1 MYLPK
6 MLSKNTSMVK
16 LINAEKAAVATNVV
30 HSPIPFAA
38 AVAKEMLYNRQ
49 ARLKLRQN
57 INLVKQYTNELFPY
71 NGDQR
76 LVFLFLGFELHSE
89 FPELAS
95 LLRTIVEALQLVQQ
109 VHSQKHTNLNPTSNL
124 SKYLEHGSTQVA
136 EQNLSRGNTMLECKV
151 CRKHHQKEISAL
163 FTCSEALC
171 VYNQWW

>member
-57 INLVKQYTNELFPY
+57 INLVLKAVHQ
-71 NGDQR
+71 
-76 LVFLFLGFELHSE
+76 
-89 FPELAS
+89 
-95 LLRTIVEALQLVQQ
+95 RTIPLQ
-109 VHSQKHTNLNPTSNL
+109 
-124 SKYLEHGSTQVA
+124 
-136 EQNLSRGNTMLECKV
+136 
-151 CRKHHQKEISAL
+151 
-163 FTCSEALC
+163 
-171 VYNQWW
+171 W